1 MYRTFTKGFA
11 IALLLSAASF
21 GQSGQSLGDIARA
34 NREKQSA
41 QEASGV
47 TPRVITNK
55 DLPAAPPAVEEASS
69 SQPMTTVSGVQRSF
83 EGRAS
88 NQRFDEKSLAEQRA
102 GEQWRSRIQEQQDR
116 IAGIQARIDHLN
128 ASLHPAGSAQ
138 YEGPYNR
145 YQAIQMERLAQMQE
159 MLDQQTRR
167 LSAMQ
172 EAARHAGMHTTVY
185 DP

>member
-21 GQSGQSLGDIARA
+21 GQSGQSLGISPARTA
-34 NREKQSA
+34 RSSRRKRLLELRPES
-41 QEASGV
+41 SP
-47 TPRVITNK
+47 TRIFPLPRQRSRK
-55 DLPAAPPAVEEASS
+55 PAHPSPS
-69 SQPMTTVSGVQRSF
+69 TTVSGVQRSF

-138 YEGPYNR
+138 YEGPYDR